1 MTTTTTSR
9 LLKEVARAVV
19 VGQVGGLDR
28 VGREGR
34 LGG

>member
-9 LLKEVARAVV
+9 FLKEVARAVV
-19 VGQVGGLDR
+19 AGQVGGLGR
-28 VGREGR
+28 VDREGR